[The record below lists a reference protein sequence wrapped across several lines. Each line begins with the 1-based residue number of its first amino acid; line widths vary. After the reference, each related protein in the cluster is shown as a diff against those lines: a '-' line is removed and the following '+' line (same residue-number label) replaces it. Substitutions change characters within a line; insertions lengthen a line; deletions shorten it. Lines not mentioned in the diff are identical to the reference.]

1 RGLGLLHLL
10 KKDFDELH
18 KPQAISS
25 SAGYLRRIFSLF
37 ATHVA
42 EMAAPGQSA
51 SGRFIALSSDPLI
64 CMCCGSEVSTCPIIF
79 QQTASAGSPWR
90 ETPSAPRARL

>member
-1 RGLGLLHLL
+1 LGLLHLL

-25 SAGYLRRIFSLF
+25 SAGYLRRIFSPL

-42 EMAAPGQSA
+42 EMAAP
-51 SGRFIALSSDPLI
+51 
-64 CMCCGSEVSTCPIIF
+64 T
-79 QQTASAGSPWR
+79 QTASVNFEPLGSDQ
-90 ETPSAPRARL
+90 